1 MIIAKLTMFSAGV
14 FTIFVVIKGFSVL
27 IHHEAIKAVYAIFIP
42 LAIGTYYTIEQ
53 SADLDNYY
61 LFYYFN

>member
-27 IHHEAIKAVYAIFIP
+27 MIHHEAIKAVYAIFIP

-53 SADLDNYY
+53 SADLVRY